1 MVQAELGGRISRA
14 LQQMSNATFI
24 DEKVL
29 AECMGDWS
37 AFMDKI
43 DEVVPMDQQSELMQK
58 LTKGNFTLRI
68 MYEQFQ
74 NIQNMGPL
82 SQVMSMVPGF
92 SQESMPKGCENES
105 HTKVKKFI
113 TMMDSMTNEQLDSSN
128 PKLMTEMHIY
138 KVAHGSGR
146 SI

>member
-1 MVQAELGGRISRA
+1 M
-14 LQQMSNATFI
+14 
-24 DEKVL
+24 DEFEAFETKSFVSHL
-29 AECMGDWS
+29 LSMGDWS
-37 AFMDKI
+37 AFVDKI

-58 LTKGNFTLRI
+58 LTKGNFTLPI

-92 SQESMPKGCENES
+92 SQESMSKGCENES

-113 TMMDSMTNEQLDSSN
+113 TMMDSMTNEELDSSN
-128 PKLMTEMHIY
+128 PKLMTETHIY